1 MELLGVAPEPAN
13 ASSRYSFLPFSG
25 TFFDPVAFP
34 MQTARVDG
42 MGRSQEYRLF
52 AARCLEIAR
61 VTTDAQTKAVTLQMA
76 QVWSRLA
83 DEIETANREA
93 AVGESAHD

>member
-1 MELLGVAPEPAN
+1 
-13 ASSRYSFLPFSG
+13 
-25 TFFDPVAFP
+25 
-34 MQTARVDG
+34 MQTARRVGG

-61 VTTDAQTKAVTLQMA
+61 ATTDEHTKAVTLQMA

-83 DEIETANREA
+83 DEIETAQRDG
-93 AVGESAHD
+93 VIVDPVHK